1 MRPTLEEKENNYRV
15 IYEAFFETPRIF
27 INNLA
32 PMLRLNRHCT
42 GRRVNEAIEKG
53 YVSTPQIR
61 RRSYANLKEH
71 VYFLNCENP
80 VQQFSTSC
88 QLENIV
94 YQASMIGPTNLWVV
108 SDTELDC
115 DCDIFAHGLRSDYHV
130 SYAPNHSWETAIQK
144 MRKKVDGFNPGDYTP
159 EGIIKTHWNE
169 TALWDSEYETLFN
182 EFNYDLRKPITPIIR
197 KNLISWGKLEKW
209 IKELPKYCTIVT
221 CYYPETIKCYDPYL
235 FMFKTE
241 YEDFVVNLFS
251 ELPTTTWFF
260 TVSNRLFVLAHIK
273 REYLRVVD
281 FEVDIRSLQI
291 PMLTADLRERGII
304 QSEFHTLVECF
315 WNKDP

>member
-1 MRPTLEEKENNYRV
+1 MRTTLEEQERSFRV
-15 IYEAFFETPRIF
+15 IYEAFFRKPRIF
-27 INNLA
+27 IKDLS
-32 PMLRLNRHCT
+32 PILRLDRHTAGNR
-42 GRRVNEAIEKG
+42 VKKAIELG
-53 YVSTPQIR
+53 YVSVPQIR
-61 RRSYANLKEH
+61 RRSYANLKEY

-80 VQQFSTSC
+80 VKQFSTSC

-94 YQASMIGPTNLWVV
+94 YQASLIGSTNLWVV

-115 DCDIFAHGLRSDYHV
+115 DCDIFTHGLRSDYHV

-159 EGIIKTHWNE
+159 EGIIKTHWDE
-169 TALWDSEYETLFN
+169 TAIWDSEYETLFN
-182 EFNYDLRKPITPIIR
+182 EFNYNLRKPITPIIR

-209 IKELPKYCTIVT
+209 LNDLPKYCTIAT
-221 CYYPETIKCYDPYL
+221 FYYPDTIKGYDPYL
-235 FMFKTE
+235 FMFETD
-241 YEDFVVNLFS
+241 YEDFVINLFS
-251 ELPTTTWFF
+251 ELPSSCLFF
-260 TVSNRLFVLAHIK
+260 NVSNMLFLLTYMK

-291 PMLTADLRERGII
+291 PMLTADMLRRGII

-315 WNKDP
+315 WNRDP

>member
-15 IYEAFFETPRIF
+15 IYEAFFRTPRIF
-27 INNLA
+27 INDLA

-61 RRSYANLKEH
+61 RRSYANLKEY
-71 VYFLNCENP
+71 VYFLTCKNP
-80 VQQFSTSC
+80 VQQFSKSC
-88 QLENIV
+88 QLEDIV

-115 DCDIFAHGLRSDYHV
+115 DCDVLIHGLRSDYHV

-182 EFNYDLRKPITPIIR
+182 EFNYNLRKSITPIIR

-209 IKELPKYCTIVT
+209 IKELPKYCTIAT
-221 CYYPETIKCYDPYL
+221 FYYPDTIKGYDPYL
-235 FMFKTE
+235 FMFETD
-241 YEDFVVNLFS
+241 YDDFVINLFS
-251 ELPTTTWFF
+251 ELPSSCLFF
-260 TVSNRLFVLAHIK
+260 NVSNKLFVYAYMK

-291 PMLTADLRERGII
+291 PMLTADMLRRGII

-315 WNKDP
+315 WNRDP